1 MRRLFEII
9 CCLLG
14 CVGAITAQDI
24 TKLEKIGP
32 VISFTRTENGVT
44 LTCRDN
50 SQVQLTVLASDL
62 IRIRTSFG
70 KAIPSRDH
78 SWAIEKKD
86 WPTARW
92 GVSRDDSI
100 SLKTDELEVVVH

>member
-1 MRRLFEII
+1 MKKFFKNI

-14 CVGAITAQDI
+14 CVAAIAAQDI

-32 VISFTRTENGVT
+32 IVSFTRTEKAVT

-50 SQVQLTVLASDL
+50 SQVQLTVLAADL
-62 IRIRTSFG
+62 VRVRTSFG

-78 SWAIEKKD
+78 SWAIEK
-86 WPTARW
+86 
-92 GVSRDDSI
+92 
-100 SLKTDELEVVVH
+100 VVVDLTALRAEPYTLL